1 MRYCVKMFVAAA
13 LLVLLPVSLC
23 MGGSLFRKG
32 QEQAAQNP
40 VPGGATIYT
49 TVPAEKPP
57 TPQVHDLVKVVV
69 LEVSSAAA
77 NGNTKEEKNTELD
90 ASLDTFINWDG
101 STLNPGGQSQN
112 PQVDLKAKHK
122 TDNKAETKKA
132 MTIKATIKAEVME
145 VLPNGNLQIEATKT
159 RTVNQETETI
169 TLTGVIDPD
178 DISAAGAVFSD
189 DVAQL
194 KLSYTGSGSVSD
206 PQKRGVLTKVLDW
219 IWPF

>member
-1 MRYCVKMFVAAA
+1 MRYYVKIFVAAVV
-13 LLVLLPVSLC
+13 LVVLPVSPC
-23 MGGSLFRKG
+23 FGGSLFRKG
-32 QEQAAQNP
+32 QEQSARNP

-49 TVPAEKPP
+49 AVPAEKPP
-57 TPQVHDLVKVVV
+57 APKVHDLVKVVV

-77 NGNTKEEKNTELD
+77 KGNTKTEKNTELD
-90 ASLDTFINWDG
+90 VSLDTFINWDG
-101 STLNPGGQSQN
+101 STLNPGGQSEN
-112 PQVDLKAKHK
+112 PEIDLKAKNK
-122 TDNKAETKKA
+122 VDNKAETKKA
-132 MTIKATIKAEVME
+132 MSIRATIKAEVME

-178 DISAAGAVFSD
+178 DISAAGSVFSD

-206 PQKRGVLTKVLDW
+206 AQKRGALTKILDF